1 MFKVKL
7 ITITRFKEKAD
18 INSEMAYCY
27 QSELVLKKRSND
39 LRGGELRGSRD
50 RESLLNIS

>member
-7 ITITRFKEKAD
+7 ITIIRFKEKAD

-50 RESLLNIS
+50 HE